1 MRRFLSAHRSS
12 IRQDTA
18 EKRDSAY
25 RERFHSAQNNFF
37 FAGNDLTTD
46 IGVDPLG
53 LQSGEGRVGGLGADD
68 HSHAHAHIEGVE
80 HIVLVD
86 AALFLEQTE
95 NGGCFDS
102 GLVDLG
108 AQAVGDAAGD
118 ILVEAAAG
126 DVADALHV
134 RGLDAAEDGL
144 DIDDGGTEQGFA
156 QGFTQLVIIPA
167 QIGVFH
173 VEHIADQ
180 RVAVVENSDSYIPVI
195 VHHNKNELIVEV
207 GEQDKKIYRIGR
219 NELNK
224 TS

>member
-1 MRRFLSAHRSS
+1 MHRFLSAHRSS

-37 FAGNDLTTD
+37 FAGNDLAAD
-46 IGVDPLG
+46 IGVDPLC

-102 GLVDLG
+102 GLVDPG

-118 ILVEAAAG
+118 ILIEAAAG
-126 DVADALHV
+126 DVAED
-134 RGLDAAEDGL
+134 LDWL
-144 DIDDGGTEQGFA
+144 
-156 QGFTQLVIIPA
+156 L
-167 QIGVFH
+167 
-173 VEHIADQ
+173 
-180 RVAVVENSDSYIPVI
+180 
-195 VHHNKNELIVEV
+195 LI
-207 GEQDKKIYRIGR
+207 
-219 NELNK
+219 L
-224 TS
+224 